1 MTWGEYGGEKEGREK
16 ETREKEREERKGN
29 CKGRR
34 GGVGSGGG
42 LCRCGLTGVGT
53 AWSGSNAFVLL
64 REYVT
69 AIGSRL
75 HMASGLLVCPQLAAP
90 SNSR

>member
-1 MTWGEYGGEKEGREK
+1 MGERRRREK
-16 ETREKEREERKGN
+16 RRRREREREERKGN
-29 CKGRR
+29 RKGRR
-34 GGVGSGGG
+34 GGVGSEEG